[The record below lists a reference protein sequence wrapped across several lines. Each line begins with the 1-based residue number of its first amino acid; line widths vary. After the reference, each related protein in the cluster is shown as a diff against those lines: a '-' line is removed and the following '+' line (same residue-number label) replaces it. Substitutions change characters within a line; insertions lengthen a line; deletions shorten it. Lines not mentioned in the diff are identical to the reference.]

1 MIEETTVVED
11 AVQVDTTEIAEIMS
25 QARGRRTLRG
35 LRKPKNLPASGWY
48 SKQPRP
54 LKDGST
60 GEYLYYRWRDPDSN
74 KGRSMSLGRL
84 N

>member
-1 MIEETTVVED
+1 MTDEITPVED
-11 AVQVDTTEIAEIMS
+11 ALPDDAAEIAEIMS
-25 QARGRRTLRG
+25 QAAGRRTLRG

-54 LKDGST
+54 LQDGST
-60 GEYLYYRWRDPDSN
+60 GVYLYYRWRDPDSN